1 MMKRSCCKGYG
12 RTRIRIGLVLLA
24 GLILGVV
31 GCSSNKKSA
40 DEKKLGGI
48 KDRLNQVLNKTGGAN
63 AKSGGA
69 RSTAPPPVMKQ
80 PFTDQL
86 NALLKKGSAKKAA
99 RLITAI
105 ENSPAAFK
113 VPLLG
118 KTVVGVGLSPDKWTQ
133 NGEPAGLM
141 VHNTGKTAVSH
152 IIDLSCGAPP
162 KKFPI
167 TVTIDDGSHK
177 QKVVLKEIS
186 NQTVKLPEVAAG
198 KKKLFVIH
206 SDKTWT
212 PGTQDRR
219 VLGVRVMVSI
229 RNTLVSL
236 FKSRDA
242 AGRARLKSMVLK
254 NQLSDNVTQLGANT
268 MAVGLEGD
276 FFTSEVP
283 AAIVIN
289 NEGKVA
295 KRTELTFSCTAAKK
309 DFPLTATIH
318 GPKGKQRIVF
328 RKAQQQLAVLP
339 EVAAGASQIF
349 WVTTNKTWVP
359 KHDKARKLG
368 VRITHSLDYTLR
380 SLLKKPNPARRA
392 KLAGE
397 LLDDVVEKTMLFGDN
412 VVSVGLSGDR
422 WTVAGEPAGL
432 AMRNDFSVPF
442 PLQLFISCG
451 AAPKD
456 LPITAIIDDGTE
468 KKRVVF
474 KNAGAQLVNLTPLPS
489 GQKRLYIITTD
500 KSWTPATHDKRWLGV
515 NVGISLR
522 PLLKA
527 MSEGKANTT
536 DLAKLGEGVL
546 SGDPIAKLNII
557 DNAVSA
563 VDLTLDR
570 WTEDKRPAAVVF
582 RNTTA
587 KKWTPT
593 VALMTSNRLSDL
605 PITAFIWDG
614 VSTKTYT
621 MKGPTG
627 SIKLS
632 SIPANAV
639 RSYIFTTNKTFKNQL
654 NNQQL
659 GVQVGV
665 AQGAGGETAPPV
677 DKEPDRAFT
686 AKPAKPA
693 TPAKPA
699 KAATPAKAAPKK

>member
-1 MMKRSCCKGYG
+1 MMKTRCNEGYG
-12 RTRIRIGLVLLA
+12 RTRIRIGLVLLV

-31 GCSSNKKSA
+31 GCSSNKKNA

-48 KDRLNQVLNKTGGAN
+48 KKRLNQVLNKTGGTV
-63 AKSGGA
+63 KSGGGSA
-69 RSTAPPPVMKQ
+69 KSTAPPPMMKQ

-86 NALLKKGSAKKAA
+86 NALLKKGSAKKMAQA
-99 RLITAI
+99 IAAI

-118 KTVVGVGLSPDKWTQ
+118 KSVVGVGLSPDKWTQ
-133 NGEPAGLM
+133 NGEPAGLL

-152 IIDLSCGAPP
+152 TIDLSCGAPP

-167 TVTIDDGSHK
+167 TVTLDDGKHK
-177 QKVVLKEIS
+177 QKVVIKEIS
-186 NQTVKLPEVAAG
+186 NQTVKLPSVAAG
-198 KKKLFVIH
+198 AKKLFIIH

-219 VLGVRVMVSI
+219 ILGVRVMVSI
-229 RNTLVSL
+229 RDTLQTL
-236 FKSRDA
+236 FKTNDA
-242 AGRARLKSMVLK
+242 AGRARLKNMVLK

-276 FFTSEVP
+276 FFTSGGP

-289 NEGKVA
+289 NESKAA
-295 KRTELTFSCTAAKK
+295 KSTELTFSCTATRK
-309 DFPLTATIH
+309 DLPLTATIH
-318 GPKGKQRIVF
+318 GPKGKKQRITF

-339 EVAAGASQIF
+339 EVAAGASEIF

-380 SLLKKPNPARRA
+380 SLLKRPNPVRRA
-392 KLAGE
+392 KLATD
-397 LLDDVVEKTMLFGDN
+397 LLDDVVEKTLLFGDN

-422 WTVAGEPAGL
+422 WTVAGEPAGI
-432 AMRNDFSVPF
+432 AVRNDFSIAF

-451 AAPKD
+451 AKPKD

-474 KNAGAQLVNLTPLPS
+474 KNPGAQLVDIKPLPS
-489 GQKRLYIITTD
+489 GEKRLYIITTD
-500 KSWTPATHDKRWLGV
+500 KTWTPATHDKRWLGV
-515 NVGISLR
+515 NIGISLR
-522 PLLKA
+522 PMLKA
-527 MSEGKANTT
+527 MSEAKANTS
-536 DLAKLGEGVL
+536 DLAKLGEGIL
-546 SGDPIAKLNII
+546 AGDPIAKLNII
-557 DNAVSA
+557 DEAVAA
-563 VDLTLDR
+563 VGLTLDR
-570 WTEDKRPAAVVF
+570 WTEGKRPAAVVF

-587 KKWTPT
+587 KAWTPT

-605 PITAFIWDG
+605 PITAYIWDG
-614 VSTKTYT
+614 KSTKTYA

-632 SIPANAV
+632 KVPANSV
-639 RSYIFTTNKTFKNQL
+639 RSYIFTTNKNFKSQL
-654 NNQQL
+654 NNLQL

-665 AQGAGGETAPPV
+665 ARGAAGETAPPV
-677 DKEPDRAFT
+677 DNEQDAPPTKGVKKG
-686 AKPAKPA
+686 AK
-693 TPAKPA
+693 
-699 KAATPAKAAPKK
+699 KAAKKK